1 MKKIIIILFAFMA
14 IVLLSNKTDEVII
27 PKSSIRYRIIAN
39 SNDKDDQILKLKINE
54 DVLPIIIKSINEVN
68 NIDEAKTSIKNSIL
82 NIKKILDNY
91 NVDYQIN
98 YGNNYFPQ
106 KKYKNVLY
114 EQGNYESLVIS
125 LDKAKGDNFWCVLF
139 PPLCLIDTNNENVE
153 YESYVKKIINK
164 YK

>member
-1 MKKIIIILFAFMA
+1 MA

-68 NIDEAKTSIKNSIL
+68 NIDEAKTSIKNSIP
-82 NIKKILDNY
+82 NIKKVLDNY

>member
-39 SNDKDDQILKLKINE
+39 SNDKYDQILKLKINE

-68 NIDEAKTSIKNSIL
+68 NIDDAKTSIKNSIP
-82 NIKKILDNY
+82 NIKKVLDNY

-106 KKYKNVLY
+106 KKYKNLLY

>member
-1 MKKIIIILFAFMA
+1 MA
-14 IVLLSNKTDEVII
+14 IVLLSNKTDKVII

-54 DVLPIIIKSINEVN
+54 DVLPIIIKSINEEN
-68 NIDEAKTSIKNSIL
+68 NIDEAKTSIKNSIP

>member
-1 MKKIIIILFAFMA
+1 MA
-14 IVLLSNKTDEVII
+14 IVLLSNKTDKVII

-68 NIDEAKTSIKNSIL
+68 NIDEAKTSIKNSIP

>member
-1 MKKIIIILFAFMA
+1 MT
-14 IVLLSNKTDEVII
+14 IVLLSNKNDEVII

-54 DVLPIIIKSINEVN
+54 EVLPIIIKSVNEVN
-68 NIDEAKTSIKNSIL
+68 NINDAKISIKNSIP
-82 NIKKILDNY
+82 NIKKVLDNY
-91 NVDYQIN
+91 NVGYQIN

-106 KKYKNVLY
+106 KKYKNILY

-139 PPLCLIDTNNENVE
+139 PPLCLVDTNNENIE
-153 YESYVKKIINK
+153 YESYVKNIINK

>member
-14 IVLLSNKTDEVII
+14 IVLLSNKTDKVII

-54 DVLPIIIKSINEVN
+54 DVLPIIIKSINEEN
-68 NIDEAKTSIKNSIL
+68 NIDEAKTSIKNSIP

>member
-39 SNDKDDQILKLKINE
+39 SNDKYDQILKLKINE

-68 NIDEAKTSIKNSIL
+68 NIDDAKTSIKNSIP
-82 NIKKILDNY
+82 NIKKVLDNY

>member
-14 IVLLSNKTDEVII
+14 IVLLSNKTDKVII

-68 NIDEAKTSIKNSIL
+68 NIDEAKTSIKNSIP

>member
-1 MKKIIIILFAFMA
+1 MA
-14 IVLLSNKTDEVII
+14 IVLLSNKNDEVII

-54 DVLPIIIKSINEVN
+54 EVLPIIIKSVSEVN
-68 NIDEAKTSIKNSIL
+68 NITDAKTSIKNSIP
-82 NIKKILDNY
+82 NIKKVLDNY
-91 NVDYQIN
+91 NVVYQIN

-139 PPLCLIDTNNENVE
+139 PPLCLIDTNNENIE
-153 YESYVKKIINK
+153 YESYVKNIINK

>member
-1 MKKIIIILFAFMA
+1 MT
-14 IVLLSNKTDEVII
+14 IVLLSNKNDEVII

-54 DVLPIIIKSINEVN
+54 EVLPIIIKSVNEVN
-68 NIDEAKTSIKNSIL
+68 NINDAKTSIKNSIP
-82 NIKKILDNY
+82 NIKKVLDNY
-91 NVDYQIN
+91 NVGYQIN

-106 KKYKNVLY
+106 KKYKNILY

-139 PPLCLIDTNNENVE
+139 PPLCLVDTNNENIE
-153 YESYVKKIINK
+153 YESYVKNIINK

>member
-1 MKKIIIILFAFMA
+1 MA

-39 SNDKDDQILKLKINE
+39 SNDKYDQILKLKINE

-68 NIDEAKTSIKNSIL
+68 NIDDAKTSIKNSIP
-82 NIKKILDNY
+82 NIKKVLDNY

>member
-14 IVLLSNKTDEVII
+14 IVLLSNKTDKVII

-68 NIDEAKTSIKNSIL
+68 NIDEAKTSIKNSIP

-125 LDKAKGDNFWCVLF
+125 LDKAKGDNWWCVLF

>member
-68 NIDEAKTSIKNSIL
+68 NIDDAKTSIKNSIP
-82 NIKKILDNY
+82 NIKKVLDNY

>member
-1 MKKIIIILFAFMA
+1 MKKIIIILFVFMA

-68 NIDEAKTSIKNSIL
+68 NIDEAKTSIKNSIP
-82 NIKKILDNY
+82 NIKKVLDNY

>member
-68 NIDEAKTSIKNSIL
+68 NIDDAKTSIKNSIP
-82 NIKKILDNY
+82 NIKKVLDNY

-139 PPLCLIDTNNENVE
+139 PPLCLIDTNNENIE

>member
-1 MKKIIIILFAFMA
+1 MKKIIIILFVFMA

-39 SNDKDDQILKLKINE
+39 SNDKYDQILKLKINE

-68 NIDEAKTSIKNSIL
+68 NIDDAKTSIKNSIP
-82 NIKKILDNY
+82 NIKKVLDNY

>member
-1 MKKIIIILFAFMA
+1 MA

-68 NIDEAKTSIKNSIL
+68 NIDEAKTSIKNSIP

>member
-68 NIDEAKTSIKNSIL
+68 NIDEAKTSIKNSIP

>member
-14 IVLLSNKTDEVII
+14 IVLLSNKTDKVII

-54 DVLPIIIKSINEVN
+54 DVLPIIIKSINEEN
-68 NIDEAKTSIKNSIL
+68 NIDDAKTSIKNSIP

>member
-1 MKKIIIILFAFMA
+1 MA
-14 IVLLSNKTDEVII
+14 IVLLSNKTDKVII

-54 DVLPIIIKSINEVN
+54 DVLPIIIKSINEEN
-68 NIDEAKTSIKNSIL
+68 NIDDAKTSIKNSIP